1 MPLPELDRPGAPPA
15 KAARL
20 GVERSGREAQ
30 FRAAAGGVVRGGGFQ
45 WSGWQLAGE
54 AWRPGAG
61 ALAGAAQVWLAGLSQ
76 KGGHPSYL
84 RRRHLAHAWMAS
96 RIHLMQQAQVPSGK
110 PSRHLGI
117 SACPVSA
124 SPACPPARHALSNAR
139 RCCSPCRTS
148 SVHRPATERASYP
161 PPIST
166 CLGAGSASRLLLRRE
181 RGSEGQGGRAWG
193 AASSA
198 ALKRPGSANC
208 FFATPPR
215 AGPPSRNAPRAWP
228 AGTGRDFSSS
238 CGLTFT
244 KKATLR
250 DCEACPRDA

>member
-15 KAARL
+15 KATRL
-20 GVERSGREAQ
+20 GVERSGGPVQGSSGWRS
-30 FRAAAGGVVRGGGFQ
+30 GGFQ
-45 WSGWQLAGE
+45 WWLSAGGRGLETWSRCASRGSSGLAGRSVPE
-54 AWRPGAG
+54 GRAPKLPATSAPRPCIDGIAHPPH
-61 ALAGAAQVWLAGLSQ
+61 ATSTSTFWETLSPF
-76 KGGHPSYL
+76 G
-84 RRRHLAHAWMAS
+84 
-96 RIHLMQQAQVPSGK
+96 
-110 PSRHLGI
+110 HLGMPRFGQPCL
-117 SACPVSA
+117 SAGTAHLIKREEMLQS
-124 SPACPPARHALSNAR
+124 
-139 RCCSPCRTS
+139 CRAS
-148 SVHRPATERASYP
+148 SVHRPAAEKASYP
-161 PPIST
+161 PPLST

-215 AGPPSRNAPRAWP
+215 AGLPSRNAPRAWP